1 MIFTNNQ
8 KNTISQV
15 PIPNSYSGA
24 FSARY
29 LRSHPPVLTMPNEQV
44 RNTPRQFSFDGK
56 PSTTTLSYDGGPSPD
71 NPRIPTLLRRSGILA
86 PNTAVLPAE
95 PAKSELPKHKPMK
108 WGEPTW
114 FMFHTIAEKIKPEYY
129 IQYRSEIMNIIRI
142 VCNTLPCPICANHAT
157 QYMQN
162 INDSQ
167 LSTKEDLQRMLWA
180 FHNSVNE
187 RKGQPIFPNDNG
199 QLHAKY
205 SKANTRV
212 IIQNFIVVHKDRQS
226 GFRMMA
232 DDFYRNKNI
241 NMIKTWF
248 VRNISIFEN

>member
-1 MIFTNNQ
+1 MLFTNNQ
-8 KNTISQV
+8 TKTILQV
-15 PIPNSYSGA
+15 PIPHSYTGA

-29 LRSHPPVLTMPNEQV
+29 IRAHPPSLPMPNEQSL
-44 RNTPRQFSFDGK
+44 NPTTKYIQSSI
-56 PSTTTLSYDGGPSPD
+56 PSQSRSY
-71 NPRIPTLLRRSGILA
+71 
-86 PNTAVLPAE
+86 E
-95 PAKSELPKHKPMK
+95 PAPEVSRPLPLPKLMK

-129 IQYRSEIMNIIRI
+129 VQYRSEIMNIIRI
-142 VCNTLPCPICANHAT
+142 VCNTLPCPICANHAS

-162 INDSQ
+162 INDS
-167 LSTKEDLQRMLWA
+167 LLYTKEDLQRMLWA

-187 RKGQPIFPNDNG
+187 RKGHPVFPNDNG

-205 SKANTRV
+205 SRANTRV
-212 IIQNFIVVHKDRQS
+212 IIQNFIVIHKDRHA

-241 NMIKTWF
+241 NMIKSWF
-248 VRNISIFEN
+248 VRNISIFDD

>member
-8 KNTISQV
+8 KNLISQTA
-15 PIPNSYSGA
+15 IPHSYAGA

-29 LRSHPPVLTMPNEQV
+29 LRSHPPTLSMPNEHMRSAPHQIAV
-44 RNTPRQFSFDGK
+44 QRPYAPVS
-56 PSTTTLSYDGGPSPD
+56 SP
-71 NPRIPTLLRRSGILA
+71 P
-86 PNTAVLPAE
+86 PAE
-95 PAKSELPKHKPMK
+95 PAPVLSQPKPMK

-114 FMFHTIAEKIKPEYY
+114 FMFHTIAEKIKPEFY

-142 VCNTLPCPICANHAT
+142 ICNTLPCPICANHAT

-187 RKGQPIFPNDNG
+187 RKGLPFFPNDNG
-199 QLHAKY
+199 QLHEKY
-205 SKANTRV
+205 SRANTRA
-212 IIQNFIVVHKDRQS
+212 IISNFIVVHKDKQS

-241 NMIKTWF
+241 NMIKSWF
-248 VRNISIFEN
+248 VRNISIFDN

>member
-8 KNTISQV
+8 KNMMRQV
-15 PIPNSYSGA
+15 PVPNSYTTA
-24 FSARY
+24 FSAKY
-29 LRSHPPVLTMPNEQV
+29 LRSHPPILAMPNEHA
-44 RNTPRQFSFDGK
+44 RSIPRQFSFDGK
-56 PSTTTLSYDGGPSPD
+56 PSTAKTPTTV
-71 NPRIPTLLRRSGILA
+71 A
-86 PNTAVLPAE
+86 LPE
-95 PAKSELPKHKPMK
+95 KPATPELPQQKPMK

-187 RKGQPIFPNDNG
+187 RKGLPFFPNDNG
-199 QLHAKY
+199 QLRAKY
-205 SKANTRV
+205 SKANTRS
-212 IIQNFIVVHKDRQS
+212 IIQHFLIVHKDKQS

-248 VRNISIFEN
+248 ARNISIFEN

>member
-8 KNTISQV
+8 KNLIHQV
-15 PIPNSYSGA
+15 PMPQSYASA

-29 LRSHPPVLTMPNEQV
+29 MRAHSPALSIPNEQM
-44 RNTPRQFSFDGK
+44 RSLPRQFITQQ
-56 PSTTTLSYDGGPSPD
+56 PSAPVASRTVTTIESAPD
-71 NPRIPTLLRRSGILA
+71 VPQSQ
-86 PNTAVLPAE
+86 
-95 PAKSELPKHKPMK
+95 PKQMK

-114 FMFHTIAEKIKPEYY
+114 YMFHTIAEKIKSELYT
-129 IQYRSEIMNIIRI
+129 QYRSEIMNIIRI
-142 VCNTLPCPICANHAT
+142 VCNTLPCPVCANHAT

-162 INDSQ
+162 INDLQ

-187 RKGQPIFPNDNG
+187 RKGQPFFPNDKG
-199 QLHAKY
+199 QLHDKY

-212 IIQNFIVVHKDRQS
+212 IIHNFIVVHKDKQS

-241 NMIKTWF
+241 NMIKSWF
-248 VRNISIFEN
+248 VRNISIFEE

>member
-8 KNTISQV
+8 KTTITQAA
-15 PIPNSYSGA
+15 IPHSYAGT

-29 LRSHPPVLTMPNEQV
+29 LRAHPPNI
-44 RNTPRQFSFDGK
+44 TP
-56 PSTTTLSYDGGPSPD
+56 PSNNNRSAISPYSLYAQPAPVPRPVVAPSP
-71 NPRIPTLLRRSGILA
+71 PPTG
-86 PNTAVLPAE
+86 NTVE
-95 PAKSELPKHKPMK
+95 ITQHKSMK

-114 FMFHTIAEKIKPEYY
+114 FMFHTIAEKIKPEHYL
-129 IQYRSEIMNIIRI
+129 QYRGELMNIIRI

-157 QYMQN
+157 QYMEN
-162 INDSQ
+162 INESQ

-187 RKGQPIFPNDNG
+187 RKGHPVFPNDRG

-205 SKANTRV
+205 SRANTRA
-212 IIQNFIVVHKDRQS
+212 ILQQFIMVHKDKQS

-232 DDFYRNKNI
+232 DDFYRNKNVH
-241 NMIKTWF
+241 MIKTWF
-248 VRNISIFEN
+248 TRNISIFES

>member
-8 KNTISQV
+8 KTLISQNAT
-15 PIPNSYSGA
+15 PHSYTGA
-24 FSARY
+24 FSRRY
-29 LRSHPPVLTMPNEQV
+29 LRSHTPALSMPNEHIYSG
-44 RNTPRQFSFDGK
+44 PRQSAVQ
-56 PSTTTLSYDGGPSPD
+56 PSYVPA
-71 NPRIPTLLRRSGILA
+71 PRTI
-86 PNTAVLPAE
+86 E
-95 PAKSELPKHKPMK
+95 PAPDLPQPKSMK

-114 FMFHTIAEKIKPEYY
+114 FMFHTIAEKIKPEFY

-142 VCNTLPCPICANHAT
+142 ICNTLPCPICANHAT

-162 INDSQ
+162 IHDSQ

-187 RKGQPIFPNDNG
+187 RKGLPFFPNDNG
-199 QLHAKY
+199 QLHEKY
-205 SKANTRV
+205 SRANTRA
-212 IIQNFIVVHKDRQS
+212 IIQNFIVVHKDKQS

-241 NMIKTWF
+241 SMIKSWF
-248 VRNISIFEN
+248 VRNISIFDN

>member
-8 KNTISQV
+8 KNAISQV

-56 PSTTTLSYDGGPSPD
+56 PSTTT
-71 NPRIPTLLRRSGILA
+71 

>member
-8 KNTISQV
+8 KNTILQV
-15 PIPNSYSGA
+15 PIPHNYTGA
-24 FSARY
+24 FSSRY
-29 LRSHPPVLTMPNEQV
+29 LRAHPPSLPTNNPAVSQRVPSQYTLYETAAAL
-44 RNTPRQFSFDGK
+44 PRQVVSQTV
-56 PSTTTLSYDGGPSPD
+56 TTPG
-71 NPRIPTLLRRSGILA
+71 
-86 PNTAVLPAE
+86 NTAE
-95 PAKSELPKHKPMK
+95 ISQHKPMK

-129 IQYRSEIMNIIRI
+129 LQYRSEILNIIRI
-142 VCNTLPCPICANHAT
+142 VCNTLPCPICANHAS

-162 INDSQ
+162 INELQ
-167 LSTKEDLQRMLWA
+167 LHTKEDLQRLLWT

-187 RKGQPIFPNDNG
+187 RKGQPFFKNENG

-205 SKANTRV
+205 SRANTRA
-212 IIQNFIVVHKDRQS
+212 IIQQFIRVHSDKHS

-241 NMIKTWF
+241 HMIKTWF
-248 VRNISIFEN
+248 IRNISIFDN

>member
-15 PIPNSYSGA
+15 PIPHSYTGA

-29 LRSHPPVLTMPNEQV
+29 LRSHQPALSMPNEQKHSM
-44 RNTPRQFSFDGK
+44 PRQYAVQP
-56 PSTTTLSYDGGPSPD
+56 PS
-71 NPRIPTLLRRSGILA
+71 A
-86 PNTAVLPAE
+86 PVKA
-95 PAKSELPKHKPMK
+95 AKQISTEVVSDLPKPKPMK

-129 IQYRSEIMNIIRI
+129 TQYRSELMNIIRI
-142 VCNTLPCPICANHAT
+142 VCNTLPCPICANHAS

-167 LSTKEDLQRMLWA
+167 LSTKEDFQRMLWA

-187 RKGQPIFPNDNG
+187 RKGQPFFANDKG

-205 SKANTRV
+205 SRANTRG
-212 IIQNFIVVHKDRQS
+212 IIQNFIVVHKDKQS

-232 DDFYRNKNI
+232 DDFYRNKSI
-241 NMIKTWF
+241 NMIKSWF
-248 VRNISIFEN
+248 VRNISLFDD

>member
-8 KNTISQV
+8 KNTITQV
-15 PIPNSYSGA
+15 PVPHSYTGA

-29 LRSHPPVLTMPNEQV
+29 LRSHPPILSMPNEQQLRSNSRQYIQQPPPTINRAV
-44 RNTPRQFSFDGK
+44 TP
-56 PSTTTLSYDGGPSPD
+56 T
-71 NPRIPTLLRRSGILA
+71 
-86 PNTAVLPAE
+86 E
-95 PAKSELPKHKPMK
+95 PAPEIPQTQPKPMK
-108 WGEPTW
+108 WGQPTW

-129 IQYRSEIMNIIRI
+129 IQYRNEIMNIIRI
-142 VCNTLPCPICANHAT
+142 VCNTLPCPICANHAS

-162 INDSQ
+162 IHDSQ

-187 RKGQPIFPNDNG
+187 RKGQPFFPNDNG
-199 QLHAKY
+199 QLHEKY
-205 SKANTRV
+205 SRANTRV
-212 IIQNFIVVHKDRQS
+212 IIQNFLVVHKDKQS

-232 DDFYRNKNI
+232 DDFFRNKNI
-241 NMIKTWF
+241 NMIQTWF

>member
-15 PIPNSYSGA
+15 PIPNNSYSGA
-24 FSARY
+24 FSERY

-44 RNTPRQFSFDGK
+44 RNTPRQFLFDGK
-56 PSTTTLSYDGGPSPD
+56 PSTTT
-71 NPRIPTLLRRSGILA
+71 PT
-86 PNTAVLPAE
+86 TVVLPDK
-95 PAKSELPKHKPMK
+95 PTTPELLQHKPMK

-129 IQYRSEIMNIIRI
+129 TQYRSEIMNIIRI

-167 LSTKEDLQRMLWA
+167 LYTKEDLQLMLWA

-212 IIQNFIVVHKDRQS
+212 IIQIFIVVHKDRQS